1 MINNKYNLK
10 SDKEELVTLKDNR
23 LLLKPY
29 NGSIL
34 LKIFCQSRSYL
45 VFKPKIQIAI
55 NGKIIREQYLSTKC
69 NEEWYIDLTDII
81 PLASENNKE
90 TELALI
96 ANHVKIADKGILLYF
111 KNENQS
117 SINQGTNLIIAPHP
131 DDGELSCTS
140 LYNENSYILT
150 ITAGQKLINLEK
162 QYFDH
167 MDQDIKTAVVR
178 KGKLRSFNAI
188 TTPILSNVPSDHLIC
203 LGYLDA
209 TLSKLKD
216 DLVVNYE
223 IDVMPKDFRQINGSK
238 IFSKYSL
245 FENPENSL
253 NNIKAE
259 LLNII
264 KVVKPSRIFI
274 TNPFLDHH
282 NDHKAMG
289 ELLLS
294 MFNDQLLGESDLY
307 FYALHAK
314 KEKDINFGPAGSF
327 ISLPYYLYKID
338 IPDNIQFKY
347 ASSVLTEEQL
357 KMKTIMMNNMFDL
370 YFAKD
375 HRWYAHKTIKYFNS
389 KRLGKAY
396 YYHRFAKQNE
406 VFLKIEKTL
415 PNQ

>member
-1 MINNKYNLK
+1 LFTVLTKKIFETESESKGSNSVLLETNATLLLINSFRNGIEVMSYC
-10 SDKEELVTLKDNR
+10 LKDID
-23 LLLKPY
+23 
-29 NGSIL
+29 S
-34 LKIFCQSRSYL
+34 S
-45 VFKPKIQIAI
+45 
-55 NGKIIREQYLSTKC
+55 LS
-69 NEEWYIDLTDII
+69 L
-81 PLASENNKE
+81 
-90 TELALI
+90 
-96 ANHVKIADKGILLYF
+96 
-111 KNENQS
+111 S
-117 SINQGTNLIIAPHP
+117 SI
-131 DDGELSCTS
+131 DSR
-140 LYNENSYILT
+140 ENDVSEIS
-150 ITAGQKLINLEK
+150 E
-162 QYFDH
+162 
-167 MDQDIKTAVVR
+167 R
-178 KGKLRSFNAI
+178 E
-188 TTPILSNVPSDHLIC
+188 
-203 LGYLDA
+203 
-209 TLSKLKD
+209 D
-216 DLVVNYE
+216 DLVVNYD

-294 MFNDQLLGESDLY
+294 MFNDQLLGDADLY